1 MTTQQTQAEA
11 NKAIIRRYREAH
23 NTNNLG
29 ALDAIVATDLIAH
42 NMLPGLP
49 PGLAG
54 GKMAHQGFVAAFPDG
69 QTRTEDVI
77 AEGDKVVE
85 RYSFRGTN
93 TGSFLGAPPTG
104 RRVESSSISIYRIAN
119 GKIVEHWGENDVIGV
134 MVQLGLMPAPGQA
147 PA

>member
-1 MTTQQTQAEA
+1 MTSPQTQAEA
-11 NKAIIRRYREAH
+11 NKAIVRRYREAH
-23 NTNNLG
+23 NTNNMD
-29 ALDAIVATDLIAH
+29 ALDEIVAADLISH

-54 GKMAHQGFVAAFPDG
+54 GKMAHQGFRAAFPDG
-69 QTRTEDVI
+69 QTSTEDLI

-85 RYSFRGTN
+85 RYSFHGTN

-104 RRVESSSISIYRIAN
+104 RPVQSSSISIYRIVN

-147 PA
+147 GN